1 MALTCENRSMTPA
14 PAPAVLIPTSLPDL
28 RDLPFGELASPEAVD
43 QVLERVLP
51 GKRRPMVSVAQFSS
65 SI

>member
-28 RDLPFGELASPEAVD
+28 RDLPFGELASPEVVD
-43 QVLERVLP
+43 KIVRRVLP
-51 GKRRPMVSVAQFSS
+51 RTLPGRGQEFSS